1 MSELLIL
8 IQKIFILKQ
17 FLEASLYLCF
27 KFNLKKPIKMKKI
40 IALMI
45 VGVLLFAC
53 KSASSTTSEP
63 VKSEPVAGTKLDK
76 SSQVAIK
83 GDWQITSVSYPGSD
97 YIAVNSFQI
106 ADSKCFVGSTWH
118 FISNNNKGNMSLTK
132 AGCPAFS
139 SPIVWSINKEG
150 VFVLKIVEA
159 GVKSKTVTQGYL
171 LTVANQ
177 TETSF
182 QLIDKIDVGGQKKN
196 ITYQFEKINQ

>member
-1 MSELLIL
+1 
-8 IQKIFILKQ
+8 
-17 FLEASLYLCF
+17 
-27 KFNLKKPIKMKKI
+27 MKKLI
-40 IALMI
+40 TLLLVA
-45 VGVLLFAC
+45 VLLFAC
-53 KSASSTTSEP
+53 KSSSSTA
-63 VKSEPVAGTKLDK
+63 VKSEPVANTKLDK

-83 GDWQITSVSYPGSD
+83 GDWKITSVSYPGSD

-132 AGCPAFS
+132 SDCPAFS
-139 SPIVWSINKEG
+139 SPIVWSINKDG
-150 VFVLKIVEA
+150 LFVLKIVEA

-182 QLIDKIDVGGQKKN
+182 QLIDKIVVGGQKKD
-196 ITYQFEKINQ
+196 ITYQFEKIN